1 MKKLLFGI
9 FLAFLASACA
19 RPYNYSPL
27 KSFSELQ
34 YPYAVKHQ
42 QINDET
48 QLAYMEEGPANAP
61 VLLFIHGLGSYAPAW
76 KQNIATLSAQYRC
89 IAIDLPGYGQSSKG
103 AYSGSMTAFAAA
115 VAKFIEAKQL
125 GAVTVVGHSMGGQIA
140 MTLAVTR
147 PELVQR
153 LVLAAPAGFETFS
166 PGEKEWFRT
175 GLSAKGTRLT
185 PAKQIVQNYHGN
197 FYNMPAEADFMIRDR
212 LAMRTAAEFEW
223 YCYIIPES
231 VKGMVNEPIFNRMP
245 EIKQPVLVVF
255 GENDELIPNRFM
267 HGGTTRSVA
276 ERGMAQLPNARL
288 VMVPKAG
295 HFVQFEGHR
304 QFNEAVKDFV
314 R

>member
-1 MKKLLFGI
+1 MKKLLFFGLGLI
-9 FLAFLASACA
+9 LLAACA
-19 RPYNYSPL
+19 RPYNYTPL
-27 KSFSELQ
+27 KTFADLQ
-34 YPYAVKHQ
+34 YPHAVKQ
-42 QINDET
+42 QAINPET
-48 QLAYMEEGPANAP
+48 NLAYMEIGPANAP

-76 KQNIATLSAQYRC
+76 KMNLEALSSQYRC

-103 AYSGSMTAFAAA
+103 AYSGSMTAFAAT
-115 VAKFIEAKQL
+115 VARFIEEKQL
-125 GAVTVVGHSMGGQIA
+125 GAVTLVGHSMGGQIA
-140 MTLAVTR
+140 MTLALTR

-153 LVLAAPAGFETFS
+153 LVLAAPAGFETFG
-166 PGEKEWFRT
+166 PGEKDWFRT

-185 PAKQIVQNYHGN
+185 PAKQIVQNYHSN

-231 VKGMVNEPIFNRMP
+231 VKGMVNEPIFNRMS
-245 EIKQPVLVVF
+245 EIKQPVLVIF
-255 GENDELIPNRFM
+255 GENDELIPNRFI

-276 ERGMAQLPNARL
+276 EKGMAQLPNARL